1 MENIVGIF
9 RSVTDAEQAVT
20 ELSRRSIPE
29 SALTFLSREQPRNY
43 PVQKASENE
52 LDRVK
57 TTPADSSGRGKTSGA
72 VLGATIGGAAGFTAG
87 ATAASL
93 MIPGFGVV
101 FAIGL
106 GAAALLGVGG
116 AAGGAK
122 AGHITEQEIDKGAS
136 KDQVQFYLQLLQRG
150 FSLVLAN
157 VRSGADISTVREVF
171 RNYNSEDVEIVR
183 RELRS
188 AA

>member
-9 RSVTDAEQAVT
+9 RAVTDAEQAVV
-20 ELSRRSIPE
+20 ELISRDIPE
-29 SALTFLSREQPRNY
+29 ESLTFLSRERPRNY
-43 PVQKASENE
+43 PVRKSSENE
-52 LDRVK
+52 LESVK
-57 TTPADSSGRGKTSGA
+57 TTPAESSGKGKTSGA

-116 AAGGAK
+116 AAAGAK
-122 AGHITEQEIDKGAS
+122 AGDATEQEIDKGAS
-136 KDQVQFYLQLLQRG
+136 KDQVQFYLQLLRRG
-150 FSLVLAN
+150 LSLVIAN
-157 VRSGADISTVREVF
+157 VRSGADISTVREGF
-171 RNYNSEDVEIVR
+171 RKYNSEDAETVR